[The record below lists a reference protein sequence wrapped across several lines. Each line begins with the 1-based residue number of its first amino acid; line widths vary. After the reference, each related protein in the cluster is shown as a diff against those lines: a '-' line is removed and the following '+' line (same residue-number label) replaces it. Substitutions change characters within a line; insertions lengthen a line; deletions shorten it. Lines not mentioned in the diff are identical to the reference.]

1 MRMLLLIKTP
11 KTKGRFTR
19 FGRRAWIG
27 IAAVLVW
34 LAAATGAA
42 ALEASHDLQVTLRPK
57 QGGLSGTDRITVKDC
72 PPGKLTMGLNP
83 DLRITSLQVDGRPR
97 PAVTTGGAVVVDLSE
112 AECEAG
118 AALSIRY
125 EGRFQDKAPE
135 LPVNT
140 DNPGYGVTGTIGP
153 RGTLLLGGAGW
164 YPTVRGAIETV
175 RLQVTAPTGVSA
187 VTAGRALGVATRAEH
202 TVSTWQIDPP
212 AGRLA
217 LSAGRYSITTAT
229 AGDTPIATYFFADD
243 RPLADTYLKAT
254 TRYLALYNDLFG
266 PYAFPKFAVVENFF
280 PTGYGFPSYTLMG
293 GRVLRLP
300 FIVHTSLGHEI
311 AHSWWGNGVLVDPA
325 DGNWSEGLTSYVAEH
340 LYQEMASPQAARRDR
355 RQLLRN
361 YAAIVTPETDFPL
374 RRFTHRYSPLT
385 QTIGYDKGAMVFHML
400 RHTIGEDAFW
410 GGLRDLYASRLHHTA
425 DWRDLQNAFEA
436 AGNRDLGWFFRQWL
450 DRAGAPVLWLEDI
463 QARPAG
469 PGGYRVEGIL
479 RQKAP
484 FYRLTVPLKVTAAE
498 AEASTAVTIDGA
510 RAPFALTVGGAP
522 RHLEADPQVD
532 VFRRL
537 APEEIPPAIN
547 ALRRP
552 APLTVVVPSGPLSP
566 TARQIADTLAQG
578 LGRSGMVLRREVDLK
593 PASTSSSDWIFIG
606 IPTRPALRKLVEETV
621 TLHPDGFELQGRV
634 YDRRRASFFGVWR
647 HPQRVGRF
655 VAVMLPGPDAYQTA
669 IARKIPHYGRYSY
682 LVFEDDVNQIKG
694 EWPVV
699 ASPLV
704 YTWPGA

>member
-1 MRMLLLIKTP
+1 MPVR
-11 KTKGRFTR
+11 TKPPAIQRPFTR
-19 FGRRAWIG
+19 PGRRVWVCVATVI
-27 IAAVLVW
+27 VW
-34 LAAATGAA
+34 LAAAANGAA
-42 ALEASHDLQVTLRPK
+42 FEAAHNLQVTLRPE
-57 QGGLSGTDRITVKDC
+57 QGGLSGMDRIMVKDC
-72 PPGKLTMGLNP
+72 DQEKLTMGLNP
-83 DLRITSLQVDGRPR
+83 DIHITALQVDGRTR
-97 PAVTTGGAVVVDLSE
+97 SAATAGGTVVLDLSA

-118 AALSIRY
+118 FALSIRY

-164 YPTVRGAIETV
+164 YPAVQGAVETV
-175 RLQVTAPTGVSA
+175 HLQVTAPKGVRA
-187 VTAGRALGVATRAEH
+187 VTAGRALGVATRGKR

-217 LSAGRYSITTAT
+217 LTAGRYTITTAT
-229 AGDTPIATYFFADD
+229 AGDTPIATYFFSDD

-254 TRYLALYNDLFG
+254 AKYLALYDDLFG

-280 PTGYGFPSYTLMG
+280 PTGYGFPSYTLIG

-311 AHSWWGNGVLVDPA
+311 AHNWWGNGVLVDPA

-361 YAAIVTPETDFPL
+361 YATIVTPKNDFPL

-410 GGLRDLYASRLHHTA
+410 GGLRRLYATRLHHTA
-425 DWRDLQNAFEA
+425 DWRDLQRAFEA
-436 AGNRDLGWFFRQWL
+436 AGGRELGWFFRQWL
-450 DRAGAPVLWLEDI
+450 DRAGAPALWLEDI
-463 QARPAG
+463 QVRAAS
-469 PGGYRVEGIL
+469 PGRYHIEGVL

-484 FYRLTVPLKVTAAE
+484 FYRLTVPLKAMGD
-498 AEASTAVTIDGA
+498 ASETSVAVAIDGP
-510 RAPFALTVGGAP
+510 RAPFALTVDGAP
-522 RHLEADPQVD
+522 ERLEADPQVD
-532 VFRRL
+532 LFRRL
-537 APEEIPPAIN
+537 DPEEIPAAIN

-566 TARQIADTLAQG
+566 AARQTANTLAQG
-578 LGRSGMVLRREVDLK
+578 LGRSGVVLRREGDLD
-593 PASTSSSDWIFIG
+593 PAAASSDDWIFIG
-606 IPTRPALRKLVEETV
+606 IPTLPAIRQLVENAV
-621 TLHPDGFELQGRV
+621 TLRPDGFELQGQV
-634 YDRRRASFFGVWR
+634 YDRHRASFFGVWR
-647 HPQRVGRF
+647 YPQKAGRF
-655 VAVMLPGPDAYQTA
+655 VAVMLPGPEAYQTA

-682 LVFEDDVNQIKG
+682 LVFEDAANQIKG
-694 EWPVV
+694 EWPVA

-704 YTWPGA
+704 YTWPER